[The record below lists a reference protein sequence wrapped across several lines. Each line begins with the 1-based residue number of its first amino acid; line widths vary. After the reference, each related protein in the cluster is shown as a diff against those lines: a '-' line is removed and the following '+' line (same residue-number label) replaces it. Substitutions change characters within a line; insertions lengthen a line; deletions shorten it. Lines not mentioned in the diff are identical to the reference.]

1 MSELAV
7 HLYGVHMGALVG
19 EWRNFDFAVSNEA
32 IRAFGIDSTIMS
44 MAIPLAPIPNR
55 ARKAQR
61 QNFFRETLPEGRML
75 TRLAAEAHT
84 AERDVIGLLRA
95 YGRDTAG
102 ALQIWDPRLSDEP
115 RKPGI
120 EPVDSRQVA
129 QMLNEV
135 QRFPLGNKPVVGKT
149 SLAGVQDKIVLARI
163 DGAWARVV
171 NGYPSTHILKPRVR
185 DLPTVIYDE
194 EYGSRFS
201 RALGLSN
208 YETWIEDFSGTP
220 ALVVERFDRSLDA
233 PEGRIHQEDFS
244 QALGASGDEKYQ
256 RIGGRVSLARIA
268 RRFADLGDTE
278 SLERLLRM
286 TVLAVAIGN
295 LDMHT
300 KNIGL
305 LHMLDG
311 TATLA
316 PAYDVVPQ
324 AHQDNDGELA
334 LAVNGK
340 YAHQAVT
347 RADLVAEAETWGVAQ
362 AATIV
367 DESIELV
374 LSTASREQPHPN
386 AYLGLS
392 SDIAGFA
399 ANLAAGKP
407 AGA

>member
-1 MSELAV
+1 MSELSV
-7 HLYGVHMGALVG
+7 RLYGIHMGTLVG
-19 EWRNFDFAVSNEA
+19 EWRDFDFSVSDDA
-32 IRAFGIDSTIMS
+32 IQAFGIDSTIMS

-75 TRLAAEAHT
+75 TRLAAEAGK

-95 YGRDTAG
+95 YGRDIAG
-102 ALQIWDPRLSDEP
+102 ALQIWDTRLSGEP
-115 RKPGI
+115 RMPGI

-135 QRFPLGNKPVVGKT
+135 QRFPLGNKPVIGKT
-149 SLAGVQDKIVLARI
+149 SLAGVQDKIVLALV
-163 DGAWARVV
+163 DGRWARVV
-171 NGYPSTHILKPRVR
+171 EGYPSTHILKPRVR

-194 EYGSRFS
+194 EYGSRFA

-208 YETWIEDFSGTP
+208 YETWVEDFSGTP
-220 ALVVERFDRSLDA
+220 TLVIERFDRSPDA

-244 QALGASGDEKYQ
+244 QVLGASGDEKYQ
-256 RIGGRVSLARIA
+256 RFGGRVSLARVA
-268 RRFADLGDTE
+268 RVFVDLGDTG
-278 SLERLLRM
+278 SAERLLRM

-295 LDMHT
+295 LDMHA

-305 LHMLDG
+305 LHLPDA

-340 YAHQAVT
+340 YAHRAVT
-347 RADLVAEAETWGVAQ
+347 RADLIAEAETWGVAQ
-362 AATIV
+362 AAAIV
-367 DESIELV
+367 DESLDVV
-374 LSTASREQPHPN
+374 LETASKERPHSN
-386 AYLGLS
+386 AHPELA

-399 ANLAAGKP
+399 TNLVAGKSV
-407 AGA
+407 GS